1 MAARVA
7 KTTTSRAA
15 QVRRRRQQ
23 NSPRRYDALARGAGT
38 TLRGGPLISRPRSAG
53 PAVTRL
59 ASSRRRGGVLAA
71 LLPAGFRVRLPAL
84 PRVRLSWRLASGAM
98 TLLLA
103 LMLGR
108 LLTDPH
114 MYISGVNLGGA
125 ALVPGPD
132 IYAAAGIAGQHI
144 FWVNPAEVQRKVAA
158 VPGIASAAVRV
169 DWPATVTIVV
179 VERIPVVSWNEGSQK
194 TWVDADGNKFPA
206 RSDLPGLLPIVADD
220 AASVTYKI
228 APPAAVEGALQ
239 LKQLRPNIELL
250 HYDSQHGLSYQDGRG
265 WRGYFGVGGDM
276 LPKVTVYEKL
286 VADLM
291 AQGVQPKTISVESY
305 QAPYYTK

>member
-7 KTTTSRAA
+7 KTTTSRAE

-38 TLRGGPLISRPRSAG
+38 TLRGGPL
-53 PAVTRL
+53 
-59 ASSRRRGGVLAA
+59 AA
-71 LLPAGFRVRLPAL
+71 LLPAGFQVGLPAL
-84 PRVRLSWRLASGAM
+84 PRVRLSWRLASGTI

-114 MYISGVNLGGA
+114 RSIRGVNLGGA

-179 VERIPVVSWNEGSQK
+179 VERIPVVSWNEGSQQ

-206 RSDLPGLLPIVADD
+206 RSDLPGLLPITVDD
-220 AASVTYKI
+220 TGSAPYKFV
-228 APPAAVEGALQ
+228 PPAAVEGALQ
-239 LKQLRPNIELL
+239 LKQLRPNIERL
-250 HYDSQHGLSYQDGRG
+250 HFDSQHGLSYQDGRG
-265 WRGYFGVGGDM
+265 WRGYFGMGGDM
-276 LPKVTVYEKL
+276 LPKLTVYEKL
-286 VADLM
+286 VADLT
-291 AQGVQPKTISVESY
+291 ARGVQPKTISVESY